1 MTTDGLADISVTEES
16 VNGERFM
23 YFVIAT
29 LLPLLLPYNGE
40 NEKSVVVMDNAVI
53 HHMQPVIKAIN
64 RFLPRYSPD
73 FNPIELVFAE
83 VKTYLKEHHAL
94 MNTVDP
100 RLLITYAFNAVSV
113 ENCISYIRH
122 AGYM

>member
-1 MTTDGLADISVTEES
+1 
-16 VNGERFM
+16 M

-29 LLPLLLPYNGE
+29 LLPLLPFNGE
-40 NEKSVVVMDNAVI
+40 NEKSVVVTDNVVI
-53 HHMQPVIKAIN
+53 HHMQPVIEAIN
-64 RFLPRYSPD
+64 SIGAIIRFLAHYSSD

-83 VKTYLKEHHAL
+83 VKTYLKEHHTL
-94 MNTVDP
+94 MHRVDP

-113 ENCISYIRH
+113 ENCISYIHH